1 MNIRRTHLPKQ
12 TEKEERK
19 KEREGRGE
27 KEEEL
32 VFLTFKH
39 KTKIIRILFFL
50 SLFSCFSS
58 PQTAP
63 GVYLKPR
70 RVGVAV

>member
-12 TEKEERK
+12 RGKEERK

-32 VFLTFKH
+32 IFLTFKH
-39 KTKIIRILFFL
+39 KTKIIKKILFL
-50 SLFSCFSS
+50 SFFVWL
-58 PQTAP
+58 
-63 GVYLKPR
+63 
-70 RVGVAV
+70 AVFPLPKLLLEYP